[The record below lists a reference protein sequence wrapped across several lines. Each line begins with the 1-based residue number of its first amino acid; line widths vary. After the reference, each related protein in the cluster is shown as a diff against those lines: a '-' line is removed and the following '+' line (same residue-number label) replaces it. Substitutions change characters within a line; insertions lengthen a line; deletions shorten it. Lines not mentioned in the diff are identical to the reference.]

1 MAWLSQTS
9 VPLNSVGH
17 FLCTLKWFHE
27 IVLLSDIVTTIVQTH
42 YDICI
47 ISQSN
52 NIFQDVSPLL
62 IDANFPLVP
71 KLTPC
76 NH

>member
-1 MAWLSQTS
+1 MAWLSQS
-9 VPLNSVGH
+9 LVPSNSVDH

-27 IVLLSDIVTTIVQTH
+27 IVLLSDVVNTIVQTH

-47 ISQSN
+47 ISQYN

-62 IDANFPLVP
+62 IEAIFSISS
-71 KLTPC
+71 
-76 NH
+76 